1 MYNPRV
7 SQRIVRCYH
16 VYTMARR
23 AALDAVGV
31 RELRQNLSVYLER
44 VAAGE
49 TLRVTDR
56 GHDVALLIPL
66 DARASTVDRLVA
78 SGRAIAPKR
87 DLIALGRPRARTR
100 QPLSQALAKVR
111 EDRL

>member
-1 MYNPRV
+1 MY
-7 SQRIVRCYH
+7 
-16 VYTMARR
+16 TLARR
-23 AALDAVGV
+23 AALNAVGV

-87 DLIALGRPRARTR
+87 DLIALGRPRVRTK
-100 QPLSQALAKVR
+100 QPLSLALATVR
-111 EDRL
+111 DDRL